1 MQITRHKPTC
11 LCFALTPDGRLRTQP
26 HNTLVFAATLHTP
39 CTSGAQPDTTEKVEP
54 DVHPVCP
61 WGTIPRSSVST
72 TSCLRPHYRDIYT
85 GMDNLFVHVCLASGT
100 VSRLYRHIRQAAI
113 PARVASG
120 MVDFCVTGS
129 EPASVIWTL
138 AGECSAFCVQRECV
152 FMLRGRYVL

>member
-1 MQITRHKPTC
+1 MQHSII
-11 LCFALTPDGRLRTQP
+11 L
-26 HNTLVFAATLHTP
+26 
-39 CTSGAQPDTTEKVEP
+39 
-54 DVHPVCP
+54 
-61 WGTIPRSSVST
+61 
-72 TSCLRPHYRDIYT
+72 YYT
-85 GMDNLFVHVCLASGT
+85 GMDNLFVHQLLRVYLCVSRP

-120 MVDFCVTGS
+120 IVDFCVTGS

>member
-1 MQITRHKPTC
+1 MC
-11 LCFALTPDGRLRTQP
+11 
-26 HNTLVFAATLHTP
+26 
-39 CTSGAQPDTTEKVEP
+39 
-54 DVHPVCP
+54 
-61 WGTIPRSSVST
+61 
-72 TSCLRPHYRDIYT
+72 IYT
-85 GMDNLFVHVCLASGT
+85 GMDNLFVHQLLRVYLCVSRPASGT

-120 MVDFCVTGS
+120 IVDFCVTGS